1 MAKLNVKIKLMKS
14 RKNKKMDDVDSKN
27 TIIIEKKIHR
37 TNRQRIL
44 HTLCLFLPILTSFG
58 MYFLSS
64 PLWNFFNKTMAA
76 PEIYKFLCT
85 AIVFLISSLIVFLA
99 TRKINP
105 IMKIK
110 LTNAPSPTD

>member
-1 MAKLNVKIKLMKS
+1 MEE
-14 RKNKKMDDVDSKN
+14 VDSKN
-27 TIIIEKKIHR
+27 TIIVEKKIHR
-37 TNRQRIL
+37 TNKQRIL
-44 HTLCLFLPILTSFG
+44 HTLCLFLPILASFG

-64 PLWNFFNKTMAA
+64 PVWKIFNKKMAA

-105 IMKIK
+105 IMKIR
-110 LTNAPSPTD
+110 LTNAPSPTG

>member
-1 MAKLNVKIKLMKS
+1 MKKIE
-14 RKNKKMDDVDSKN
+14 SKN
-27 TIIIEKKIHR
+27 TIIVEKKIHR
-37 TNRQRIL
+37 TNKQRIL
-44 HTLCLFLPILTSFG
+44 HTLCLFAPILASFG

-64 PLWNFFNKTMAA
+64 PIWKIFNKKMAT
-76 PEIYKFLCT
+76 PEIFKFLCT

-105 IMKIK
+105 IMKIR